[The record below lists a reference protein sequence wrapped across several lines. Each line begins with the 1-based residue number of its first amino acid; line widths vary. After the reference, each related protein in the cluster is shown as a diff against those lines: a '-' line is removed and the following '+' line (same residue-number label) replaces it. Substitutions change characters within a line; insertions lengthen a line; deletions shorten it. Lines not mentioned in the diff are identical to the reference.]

1 MRQLA
6 DQERILGFVRALGRA
21 TREPARLYLTGGATA
36 VLEGWRTS
44 TIDIDIRL
52 EPDSDVVLREI
63 PALKERLGVNVELAA
78 PPDFI
83 PELPGWRERSPFIR
97 REGRL
102 DVHHFDPY
110 SQALSKLERAFD
122 QDLEDVQAMLDRR
135 LIEPSTALELFKR
148 IEPELYRYPAIDPTS
163 FHERVERALSSHP
176 GGRGFESP

>member
-1 MRQLA
+1 
-6 DQERILGFVRALGRA
+6 
-21 TREPARLYLTGGATA
+21 
-36 VLEGWRTS
+36 
-44 TIDIDIRL
+44 
-52 EPDSDVVLREI
+52 
-63 PALKERLGVNVELAA
+63 VNVKLAA

-83 PELPGWRERSPFIR
+83 PELPGWRKRSPLIR

-122 QDLEDVQAMLDRR
+122 QDVEDIQAMLDRG
-135 LIEPSTALELFKR
+135 LIEPSTALDLFKR

-176 GGRGFESP
+176 EGRGFESPSSISRTRAVEPNVTPGAGAALPLILRASL